1 MRETNKALVE
11 VSGPLQPQIV
21 IQQLS
26 RFRSQRKEAG
36 LITLAA
42 HADLRFRQQQIVAIQ
57 IQDFLGP
64 ESLQQHQSHDGQ
76 VP

>member
-11 VSGPLQPQIV
+11 VCGPLQPEIV
-21 IQQLS
+21 VQELS
-26 RFRSQRKEAG
+26 RFRGQRQKAG
-36 LITLAA
+36 LVALAA

-57 IQDFLGP
+57 IQDFLRA
-64 ESLQQHQSHDGQ
+64 ESLQQHQSDDGQ